1 MSHENVEKHLTLRNK
16 CFILSKKIYLK
27 FNYILIY
34 CAVSNL
40 KKMSKNVERKNI
52 KTKKTLD
59 I

>member
-40 KKMSKNVERKNI
+40 KKMSKYVERKKYKN
-52 KTKKTLD
+52 
-59 I
+59 